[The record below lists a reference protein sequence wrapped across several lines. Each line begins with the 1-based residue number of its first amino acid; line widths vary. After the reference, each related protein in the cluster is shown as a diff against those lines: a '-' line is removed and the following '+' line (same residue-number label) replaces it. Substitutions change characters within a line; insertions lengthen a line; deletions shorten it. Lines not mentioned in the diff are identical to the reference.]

1 MFEDLEGSAP
11 APERTHITALVTD
24 IVEFSSRQ
32 DVEQIRTVIDFQRAV
47 ESLLDDYTPLL
58 RDLGTEG
65 KSPFRTD
72 LIPTGDGLLIVLD
85 HGRSDLPTRRA
96 YAQGVLDMTLE
107 LLRRLEGKPY
117 QIRAALSEGPA
128 FRYTDLNGQ
137 VNYAGATL
145 NLAYRVMNLGDGGH
159 VLVGDPVHRLLRRGG
174 TGTDPGLQVPG
185 KFLEYRNIFIKH
197 DVRITVHQFA
207 GDAPANLNRQVP
219 RNVVRQLRNVDTHA
233 MSWTVSPDVLRGLG
247 VIAPGCNQLRYADNL
262 FRHSDKLIILLSGL
276 GLDHHDFTQQISVL
290 DYHCVAVSLYGF
302 HPDDEEYP
310 SIPIAKHCEILGRFI
325 RDQVRDL
332 QPAQT
337 VLVGFSLGGDIFA
350 RMLMDCILTEQDVNA
365 LVTLDC
371 NLGPH
376 TCFLSR
382 RLARLRPGDDLTA
395 FILETNR
402 EIIDQG
408 ESFSA
413 WLRLQKYFID
423 VFGKGRG
430 NTRLLADLA
439 RQVLDDFGEVTT
451 TSRMGALRDLSR
463 VMKVRCIFSDN
474 ADNDIGAQPSDDAFQ
489 AYILKGLN
497 HFDLYRTSVLRRV
510 LHELLGE

>member
-1 MFEDLEGSAP
+1 MFEDLEGSSP
-11 APERTHITALVTD
+11 SPERTHITALVTD

-32 DVEQIRTVIDFQRAV
+32 DVEQIRTVIDFQRSV
-47 ESLLDDYTPLL
+47 ESLLEDFTPHL
-58 RDLGTEG
+58 RDPGLDEKNT
-65 KSPFRTD
+65 FRTD

-85 HGRSDLPTRRA
+85 HGRPDFPARRA
-96 YAQGVLDMTLE
+96 FAQGALRMALE

-159 VLVGDPVHRLLRRGG
+159 ILVCDPLHRLLRRGG
-174 TGTDPGLQVPG
+174 TGADPGVSVPG

-197 DVRITVHQFA
+197 DVRITVHQFS
-207 GDAPANLNRQVP
+207 GDTPANLNRQVP
-219 RNVVRQLRNVDTHA
+219 RNIVRQLRNVDAHA
-233 MSWTVSPDVLRGLG
+233 MSWTVSPDLLRGLG

-262 FRHSDKLIILLSGL
+262 FRHSDKLIVLLSGL
-276 GLDHHDFTQQISVL
+276 GLDHHDFTRQISVL

-325 RDQVRDL
+325 RDQIREL

-350 RMLMDCILTEQDVNA
+350 RMLLDCILTEQDVSA
-365 LVTLDC
+365 LITLDC

-382 RLARLRPGDDLTA
+382 RLARLRSGDDLTA

-402 EIIDQG
+402 EIIAQG
-408 ESFSA
+408 ESFNA

-430 NTRLLADLA
+430 NTRLLSDLA
-439 RQVLDDFGEVTT
+439 RQVLDDFRDVTT
-451 TSRMGALRDLSR
+451 ESRMSVLQELSR
-463 VMKVRCIFSDN
+463 GIKVRCVFSDN
-474 ADNDIGAQPSDDAFQ
+474 ADNDIGTRPSDDAFQ